1 MAQATLK
8 RRGLSI
14 AWALSPVLTLG
25 IVSPFIFAFAA
36 ARLRSRLLWLAT
48 GIYFV
53 AWTVMF
59 ITAGLP
65 DSGPGD
71 AAFSIALMIV
81 WMGATVHAFA
91 IRDRVFFQAPDH
103 RSAAFQRAQLEVEHR
118 RELRRRAMEIVNRDP
133 AMAIEMRIGRP
144 DLPRA
149 FDDGGLVDVNH
160 APAPALAAVL
170 GITPEQA
177 HQLVQVRER
186 CGGFVSAEEAAALA
200 GLPPALTPRLAEYGV
215 FLR

>member
-1 MAQATLK
+1 MAQATPQ

-14 AWALSPVLTLG
+14 VWALSPLFTAG
-25 IVSPFIFAFAA
+25 IATPFIFGFAA
-36 ARLRSRLLWLAT
+36 ARLRSLLLWLAT
-48 GIYFV
+48 GIYLA

-59 ITAGLP
+59 ITAESP
-65 DSGPGD
+65 DTGAED
-71 AAFSIALMIV
+71 AAFSIAAAIATV
-81 WMGATVHAFA
+81 GASVHAFA
-91 IRDRVFFQAPDH
+91 IRARVFFQTPDH
-103 RSAAFQRAQLEVEHR
+103 RSAAFQRAQLEVQHR

-160 APAPALAAVL
+160 APAPVLVAVL

-177 HQLVQVRER
+177 QQLVQVRER

-200 GLPPALTPRLAEYGV
+200 GLPPTLTSRLAEYGV